1 MQEGIKKA
9 KEAMKNSYSPYSKFK
24 VGAALLT
31 KDGEYILGTNVEN
44 GSYGLTSCA
53 ERNALFSAYSK
64 GYKKNDIS
72 KIFIIGDTK
81 EPISPCG
88 ACRQVISE
96 LMEKDCDVVL
106 SNLKDDVKIFK
117 VKDLI
122 PYLFDLDNA

>member
-31 KDGEYILGTNVEN
+31 KDGEYTLGTNVEN

-64 GYKKNDIS
+64 GYKKSDIS